1 MVRWNGIA
9 ANAPLHQD
17 ADGRPARNG
26 PAFPELSTVRLTRD
40 VAVKGRIL
48 PNGARGTVV
57 AAYSDGIGYEV
68 EFETPFHA
76 VVTLEA
82 GTLSA

>member
-1 MVRWNGIA
+1 MVRWNEVAG
-9 ANAPLHQD
+9 NAPRHQD
-17 ADGRPARNG
+17 ADGRPEPTG
-26 PAFPELSTVRLTRD
+26 YAFPELSTVRLTHD
-40 VAVKGRIL
+40 IEVKGRLL
-48 PNGARGTVV
+48 PKGARGTVA

-82 GTLSA
+82 GNLSA